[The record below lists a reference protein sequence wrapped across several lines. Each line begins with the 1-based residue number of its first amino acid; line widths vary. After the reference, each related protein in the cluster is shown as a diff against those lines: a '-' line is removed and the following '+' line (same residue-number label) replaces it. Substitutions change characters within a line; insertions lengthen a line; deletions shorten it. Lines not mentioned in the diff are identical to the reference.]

1 MDMAQLSNTL
11 LQIFYIMIGLY
22 MGLTMVFTI
31 KDKNHKTRIGTALFW
46 GILSAV
52 FMFGDYIPSQIV
64 GALVIVIA
72 VLSATKQINIGTLKQ
87 LDETFATLKA
97 EKLGLKIFIPSL
109 SIAIIAMLIA
119 SFTDFSGTV
128 AIGISSTL
136 TLVLTF
142 VITKAKPKEFLEDSN
157 RMYQSMGSFVIL
169 PQLLASLGVLFTAA
183 GVGDKISA
191 IISGVIP
198 TGNVLVGVIAYCVGM
213 AVFTAIMGNAFAAFS
228 VITVGVG
235 LPFVFAQGGDPVV
248 CSVLALTAGYCGTL
262 LTPMAANFNILPA
275 ALLEL
280 KDKNAVIKA
289 QAPIAI
295 ILLVTHIQEDGQAA
309 YFSNL
314 PVKAMVKHMND
325 NNIPATLSNTAGTFV
340 CNHVMYGILYM
351 IDKKYPNIKGG
362 FIHIPYMTSQ
372 VMDKKNTPFMSLDE
386 IVIGLELALEACTLY
401 NEDIKTIGGEIC

>member
-262 LTPMAANFNILPA
+262 LTPMAANFNMLPA

-280 KDKNAVIKA
+280 KDKNAVVKA

-295 ILLVTHIQEDGQAA
+295 ILLVTHIFLM
-309 YFSNL
+309 Y
-314 PVKAMVKHMND
+314 
-325 NNIPATLSNTAGTFV
+325 TL
-340 CNHVMYGILYM
+340 
-351 IDKKYPNIKGG
+351 G
-362 FIHIPYMTSQ
+362 F
-372 VMDKKNTPFMSLDE
+372 
-386 IVIGLELALEACTLY
+386 
-401 NEDIKTIGGEIC
+401 

>member
-22 MGLTMVFTI
+22 MGLTMVFTL

-280 KDKNAVIKA
+280 KDKNALIKA

-295 ILLVTHIQEDGQAA
+295 ILLVTHIFLM
-309 YFSNL
+309 Y
-314 PVKAMVKHMND
+314 
-325 NNIPATLSNTAGTFV
+325 TL
-340 CNHVMYGILYM
+340 
-351 IDKKYPNIKGG
+351 G
-362 FIHIPYMTSQ
+362 F
-372 VMDKKNTPFMSLDE
+372 
-386 IVIGLELALEACTLY
+386 
-401 NEDIKTIGGEIC
+401 

>member
-235 LPFVFAQGGDPVV
+235 LPFVFSQGGDPVV

-295 ILLVTHIQEDGQAA
+295 ILLV
-309 YFSNL
+309 
-314 PVKAMVKHMND
+314 
-325 NNIPATLSNTAGTFV
+325 
-340 CNHVMYGILYM
+340 
-351 IDKKYPNIKGG
+351 
-362 FIHIPYMTSQ
+362 IHIFLMY
-372 VMDKKNTPFMSLDE
+372 
-386 IVIGLELALEACTLY
+386 TL
-401 NEDIKTIGGEIC
+401 GF

>member
-46 GILSAV
+46 GILSGV

-72 VLSATKQINIGTLKQ
+72 VLSATKQINMGTLKQ

-295 ILLVTHIQEDGQAA
+295 ILLVTHIFLM
-309 YFSNL
+309 Y
-314 PVKAMVKHMND
+314 
-325 NNIPATLSNTAGTFV
+325 TL
-340 CNHVMYGILYM
+340 
-351 IDKKYPNIKGG
+351 G
-362 FIHIPYMTSQ
+362 F
-372 VMDKKNTPFMSLDE
+372 
-386 IVIGLELALEACTLY
+386 
-401 NEDIKTIGGEIC
+401 

>member
-142 VITKAKPKEFLEDSN
+142 VITKSKPKEFLEDSN

-295 ILLVTHIQEDGQAA
+295 ILLVTHIFLM
-309 YFSNL
+309 Y
-314 PVKAMVKHMND
+314 
-325 NNIPATLSNTAGTFV
+325 TL
-340 CNHVMYGILYM
+340 
-351 IDKKYPNIKGG
+351 G
-362 FIHIPYMTSQ
+362 F
-372 VMDKKNTPFMSLDE
+372 
-386 IVIGLELALEACTLY
+386 
-401 NEDIKTIGGEIC
+401 

>member
-109 SIAIIAMLIA
+109 SRAIIAMLIA

-295 ILLVTHIQEDGQAA
+295 ILLVTHIFLM
-309 YFSNL
+309 Y
-314 PVKAMVKHMND
+314 
-325 NNIPATLSNTAGTFV
+325 TL
-340 CNHVMYGILYM
+340 
-351 IDKKYPNIKGG
+351 G
-362 FIHIPYMTSQ
+362 F
-372 VMDKKNTPFMSLDE
+372 
-386 IVIGLELALEACTLY
+386 
-401 NEDIKTIGGEIC
+401 